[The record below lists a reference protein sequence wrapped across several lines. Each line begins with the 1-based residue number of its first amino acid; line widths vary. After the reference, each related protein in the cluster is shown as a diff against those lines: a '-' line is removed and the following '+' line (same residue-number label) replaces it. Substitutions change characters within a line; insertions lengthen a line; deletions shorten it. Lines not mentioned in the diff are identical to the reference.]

1 MHSTL
6 ANNIRYDL
14 NLLIIPDIVCARFL
28 LKGMVMRLS
37 SIQKTVLFVLFA
49 IEQRMGQQTY
59 VESPALNSMINNNRD
74 HAVLPNNFRVS
85 CHKLKNNGLLVS
97 ERAENLVIKFALSD
111 AGRLIAKKLCIEKEI
126 EWQKE
131 HHVA

>member
-1 MHSTL
+1 MHFTF

-14 NLLIIPDIVCARFL
+14 KALIISDIVCARFL

-37 SIQKTVLFVLFA
+37 SIQKTVLFVLLA

-111 AGRLIAKKLCIEKEI
+111 TGRLIARKLYLEKEI

-131 HHVA
+131 HRVA

>member
-1 MHSTL
+1 MHSIL

-14 NLLIIPDIVCARFL
+14 NVLIIPDIVCARFL

>member
-1 MHSTL
+1 MHSIL

-14 NLLIIPDIVCARFL
+14 KVLIIPDIVCARFL

-49 IEQRMGQQTY
+49 IEQRRGQQTY

-111 AGRLIAKKLCIEKEI
+111 AGRLIARKLYLEKEI
-126 EWQKE
+126 EWHQKE
-131 HHVA
+131 HVA

>member
-1 MHSTL
+1 MHFTL
-6 ANNIRYDL
+6 ANNTRYDL
-14 NLLIIPDIVCARFL
+14 NALIISGIVCARFL
-28 LKGMVMRLS
+28 LKGMGMRLS

-85 CHKLKNNGLLVS
+85 CHKLKNNGLLLS

>member
-1 MHSTL
+1 
-6 ANNIRYDL
+6 
-14 NLLIIPDIVCARFL
+14 
-28 LKGMVMRLS
+28 MRLS
-37 SIQKTVLFVLFA
+37 SIQKTVLFVLLA

-111 AGRLIAKKLCIEKEI
+111 TGRLIARKLYLEKEI

-131 HHVA
+131 HYVA

>member
-1 MHSTL
+1 MHFTL
-6 ANNIRYDL
+6 ANNTRYDL
-14 NLLIIPDIVCARFL
+14 KVLIISGIVCARFL

-85 CHKLKNNGLLVS
+85 CHKLKNNGLLLS

>member
-1 MHSTL
+1 MHFTF

-14 NLLIIPDIVCARFL
+14 NALIISDIVCARFL